1 MRRFIALVSV
11 FSLVSCQT
19 IPTFSQ
25 YEAKPVK
32 THNYG
37 AMVASANP
45 MATKAGLEIIEKGG
59 SAIDAAIA
67 VQTVLTLV
75 EPQSSGIGGGA
86 FMVYY
91 DAKTGNVTTYDGRE
105 KAPISANPDWFMQN
119 GKPMK
124 FFDAVKSGKSVGAPS
139 VLAML
144 NMAWK
149 DGGKLPWADGFK
161 RAETIATDGYAL
173 TERTRKLI
181 DELAKNTDPAPD
193 VKSYF
198 YDGAEIKPAGTIIKN
213 PEYAST
219 MREIAQTELQSF
231 YHGRLAEAMVK
242 KVAEN
247 PIPGGLTMADFAEV
261 KPQKLEP
268 LCQSYR
274 VHKICGMAPP
284 SSGGIGTLMI
294 MGILENFNMPVMG
307 NSTQGWH
314 HFIEAQRL
322 AYVDRDTYVA
332 DTAFVDVPIKGL
344 LDKKYLRSRA
354 DMISP
359 NKSIE
364 TANAGIPEG
373 AKKRG
378 KDATGGYGGTSHFV
392 IVDKEGNVVS
402 MTTSVEFIFG
412 SQMMVGGFFLNNQL
426 TDFSFAPNDA
436 NGTPIVNRVEAG
448 KKPRSSMSPTII
460 FDKDGQ
466 FEMAIGSPGGNS
478 IIAYVTKT
486 IVAVLDWG
494 MSLDE
499 AIAQPNLIARKVPS
513 NLEYKRMDEK
523 IRLELEALGH
533 TFTSSGN
540 PEASGLHGIMVK
552 NGKLIGAA
560 DPRREGTAEATK

>member
-1 MRRFIALVSV
+1 MRRYIALVSII
-11 FSLVSCQT
+11 SLASCQSL
-19 IPTFSQ
+19 PNVPQF
-25 YEAKPVK
+25 EAAPAKN
-32 THNYG
+32 HNYG

-45 MATKAGLEIIEKGG
+45 MATKAGLEILEKGG

-86 FMVYY
+86 FMVHYN
-91 DAKTGNVTTYDGRE
+91 AKTGDVTTYDGRE
-105 KAPISANPDWFMQN
+105 KAPKTANPDWFMQN

-139 VLAML
+139 VVAML

-149 DGGKLPWADGFK
+149 DGGKLPWAEGFK
-161 RAETIATDGYAL
+161 RAETIATDGYQL

-181 DELAKNTDPAPD
+181 GELEKNTDPAPD

-198 YDGAEIKPAGTIIKN
+198 YDASGIKLAGTIIKN
-213 PEYAST
+213 PEYAAT
-219 MREIAQTELQSF
+219 MREIAQTELESF
-231 YHGRLAEAMVK
+231 YRGRLAQAMVK
-242 KVAEN
+242 KIAEN
-247 PIPGGLTMADFAEV
+247 PIPGGVTMADFAEV

-268 LCQSYR
+268 LCQTYR

-294 MGILENFNMPVMG
+294 MGILENFNMPEMG

-332 DTAFVDVPIKGL
+332 DTAFVEVPIKGL
-344 LDKKYLRSRA
+344 LDKTYLRARA
-354 DMISP
+354 DQISP

-364 TANAGIPEG
+364 NANAGVPEG
-373 AKKRG
+373 AQKRG

-392 IVDKEGNVVS
+392 VVDKEGNVVS

-426 TDFSFAPNDA
+426 TDFSFSPNDA
-436 NGTPIVNRVEAG
+436 NGMPIVNRVEAG
-448 KKPRSSMSPTII
+448 KKPRSSMSPTIV

-466 FEMAIGSPGGNS
+466 FELAIGSPGGNS
-478 IIAYVTKT
+478 IIAYVTK
-486 IVAVLDWG
+486 VLVGVLDWNQP
-494 MSLDE
+494 LDE
-499 AIAQPNLIARKVPS
+499 AIALPNLIARKVPS
-513 NLEYKRMDEK
+513 NLEYARMDEK
-523 IRLELEALGH
+523 LRLELEALGH
-533 TFTSSGN
+533 PFTSSGN